1 MVAENGANGF
11 ACAIFWI
18 PAISPRQATADASHG
33 TGKKRVVPHSY
44 GDGKQASE
52 AVVVGMATQGDG
64 LAGLESDDD
73 HGGLMF

>member
-1 MVAENGANGF
+1 MGQSGLRAQF
-11 ACAIFWI
+11 FWI
-18 PAISPRQATADASHG
+18 PAISPKQATADTSHG